1 MLVQVKFRMN
11 LRMVYLLLVILDS
24 SKKLVNLQE
33 NTNLAEH
40 LKSILSVQRILDRP
54 EVVTGC

>member
-1 MLVQVKFRMN
+1 MLVQVKFRMKM
-11 LRMVYLLLVILDS
+11 RMVYLLLVILDS

-40 LKSILSVQRILDRP
+40 LKSI
-54 EVVTGC
+54 